1 MSDADPTLSG
11 ACAWLTARP
20 IAHRGLHDGR
30 QIIENT
36 PSAVAAAVASN
47 YGVEV
52 DLQISADGEAMVYHD
67 DDLGRLTDGRGALRD
82 FTAAGLKR
90 VPFKATAD
98 RMITVDELLELVAG
112 RVALALEIKS
122 RFDGDL
128 RLAHRVAA
136 ALGRNPGPVGVM
148 SFDPAPIVELRRI
161 APHIARGIVAERHFR
176 ASEWGAL
183 GAARRLELAFL
194 LHAASSRPA
203 FIAYKV
209 SDLAGIAPRAAR
221 RIFGLPMLTWTVR
234 TEADRAMAA
243 RYADQMIFEG
253 FHA

>member
-1 MSDADPTLSG
+1 VSGADPAQS
-11 ACAWLTARP
+11 WLTARP
-20 IAHRGLHDGR
+20 IAHRGLHDGSR
-30 QIIENT
+30 IIENT
-36 PSAVAAAVASN
+36 PSAVAAAIAGN

-52 DLQISADGEAMVYHD
+52 DLQISADGEAMIYHD

-82 FTAAGLKR
+82 FTTADLKR
-90 VPFKATAD
+90 VPFKGTAD
-98 RMITVDELLELVAG
+98 RMMTLGELIKLVGG
-112 RVALALEIKS
+112 RVALVLEIKS

-128 RLAHRVAA
+128 RLAHCVGAV
-136 ALGRNPGPVGVM
+136 LGRNPGPVGVM
-148 SFDPAPIVELRRI
+148 SFDPAPIIELRRI
-161 APHIARGIVAERHFR
+161 APHIARGIVAERHFN
-176 ASEWGAL
+176 AGEWGAL
-183 GAARRLELAFL
+183 SPARRLELAFL
-194 LHAASSRPA
+194 LHAGRSRPA

>member
-1 MSDADPTLSG
+1 MSDADPALSS
-11 ACAWLTARP
+11 ARAWLTARP
-20 IAHRGLHDGR
+20 IAHRGLHDGSR
-30 QIIENT
+30 IIENT
-36 PSAVAAAVASN
+36 PSAVAAAIAGN

-82 FTAAGLKR
+82 FTAADLKR

-98 RMITVDELLELVAG
+98 RMMTLGELLELVAG

-122 RFDGDL
+122 RFNGDL
-128 RLAHRVAA
+128 RLARRVAA
-136 ALGRNPGPVGVM
+136 SLGRDPGPVGIM
-148 SFDPAPIVELRRI
+148 SFDPAPIMELRRI
-161 APHIARGIVAERHFR
+161 APHITRGIVAERHFR
-176 ASEWGAL
+176 AEEWSATRP
-183 GAARRLELAFL
+183 ARRLELAFL
-194 LHAASSRPA
+194 LHAGRSRPA

>member
-1 MSDADPTLSG
+1 VNGADPALSG
-11 ACAWLTARP
+11 PRAWLTARP

-36 PSAVAAAVASN
+36 PSAVAAAIAGN

-52 DLQISADGEAMVYHD
+52 DLQITADGEAMVYHD
-67 DDLGRLTDGRGALRD
+67 DDLGRLTDGRGTLRD
-82 FTAAGLKR
+82 FAAGDLKR
-90 VPFKATAD
+90 VPFKATTD
-98 RMITVDELLELVAG
+98 RMITLGELLDLVAG
-112 RVALALEIKS
+112 RVALVLEIKS

-128 RLAHRVAA
+128 RLARRVAA
-136 ALGRNPGPVGVM
+136 AFGRNPGPVGVM
-148 SFDPAPIVELRRI
+148 SFDPAPITELRRI
-161 APHIARGIVAERHFR
+161 APHITRGIVAERHFN
-176 ASEWGAL
+176 AGEWGAISV
-183 GAARRLELAFL
+183 ARRLELAFL
-194 LHAASSRPA
+194 LHAGRSRPA

-209 SDLAGIAPRAAR
+209 SDLAGIAPRTAR